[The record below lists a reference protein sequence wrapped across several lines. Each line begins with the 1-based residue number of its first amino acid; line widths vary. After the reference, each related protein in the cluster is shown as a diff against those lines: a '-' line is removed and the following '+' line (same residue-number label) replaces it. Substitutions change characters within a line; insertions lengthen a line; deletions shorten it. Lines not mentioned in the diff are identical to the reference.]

1 MTTRLNVAL
10 PNVPGIKSLLRSSS
24 ARLLHRGSIF
34 QLAATNGSAT
44 PWKTDTICLF
54 LPPSLFTFNFDLY
67 FKNSVVQ
74 SSHLYSSF
82 YFSHRFGSVKDSVQS
97 ISLHYVSMSPP
108 LVFLLFI
115 PIFPLFQSL
124 FSTRSTPIFALFS
137 HLLFLSS
144 PSLSSISLPQRF
156 LSNHFSP
163 FLFLIPFL
171 HLLLPLFYHFYL
183 LKIPS
188 NDIVFSLPFFFFP
201 PLSFHVPPVSFLVQ
215 RLSLSVFLRSIIDRK
230 PEPRSTFISRPLF
243 SFHIYLFQLCPFCT
257 IDRPLKFTFAPS
269 LLVSSSSFS
278 RLVSSASKVE
288 TVQFFHLSNF
298 YPSPLPSR
306 FTAPFFSFF
315 LLFPPGFAPFSRNIS
330 RYRGGTP
337 KKLADRLISEQ
348 DTSFFPQFRFIRAV
362 CIVFSPS
369 SFFPFLS
376 RRAIYDRQLGRHV
389 PLSPPL
395 PCDEHHDY
403 RFIPRYR
410 EAISPY
416 R

>member
-1 MTTRLNVAL
+1 MEAQRHGKQTRYASFFPPPFFLQFWSL
-10 PNVPGIKSLLRSSS
+10 FQEFRRPIVPRLFLILFFPSFRICQRFRSIDITPLCLYVSSS
-24 ARLLHRGSIF
+24 RL
-34 QLAATNGSAT
+34 
-44 PWKTDTICLF
+44 
-54 LPPSLFTFNFDLY
+54 SLIYSHF
-67 FKNSVVQ
+67 SV
-74 SSHLYSSF
+74 
-82 YFSHRFGSVKDSVQS
+82 
-97 ISLHYVSMSPP
+97 
-108 LVFLLFI
+108 I
-115 PIFPLFQSL
+115 PITLFHKIHPN
-124 FSTRSTPIFALFS
+124 FSIFALFS
-137 HLLFLSS
+137 YLLFLSS

-298 YPSPLPSR
+298 YLSPLPSR
-306 FTAPFFSFF
+306 FTFFF
-315 LLFPPGFAPFSRNIS
+315 LFPPLSPRFRSFLAQHFEISGRNTEKTCRSINF
-330 RYRGGTP
+330 GT
-337 KKLADRLISEQ
+337 RH
-348 DTSFFPQFRFIRAV
+348 F
-362 CIVFSPS
+362 VFSPVS
-369 SFFPFLS
+369 FHPSGVHCFFPFFFF
-376 RRAIYDRQLGRHV
+376 
-389 PLSPPL
+389 PLPLAPCNLRSTARPTRPPFSSPPL
-395 PCDEHHDY
+395 W
-403 RFIPRYR
+403 RAPRLSIHSTVQR
-410 EAISPY
+410 SD
-416 R
+416 

>member
-74 SSHLYSSF
+74 SSHVYSSF

-171 HLLLPLFYHFYL
+171 HLLLPLFHHFYL

-215 RLSLSVFLRSIIDRK
+215 RLFLSLCL
-230 PEPRSTFISRPLF
+230 
-243 SFHIYLFQLCPFCT
+243 
-257 IDRPLKFTFAPS
+257 
-269 LLVSSSSFS
+269 SSFNH
-278 RLVSSASKVE
+278 R
-288 TVQFFHLSNF
+288 
-298 YPSPLPSR
+298 
-306 FTAPFFSFF
+306 
-315 LLFPPGFAPFSRNIS
+315 
-330 RYRGGTP
+330 
-337 KKLADRLISEQ
+337 
-348 DTSFFPQFRFIRAV
+348 
-362 CIVFSPS
+362 
-369 SFFPFLS
+369 
-376 RRAIYDRQLGRHV
+376 
-389 PLSPPL
+389 
-395 PCDEHHDY
+395 
-403 RFIPRYR
+403 
-410 EAISPY
+410 
-416 R
+416 